1 MRFIPIVLA
10 LSCLVSSAYSQ
21 ESNDEAVIR
30 SVRSA
35 SNRAIAAGDAKAFA
49 ASLAPDTVVV
59 TGNGTYLTRDAYI
72 AAFAKDFQDPHSLR
86 FVRTTDSVDLSKV
99 LPLAAEHGHWIGK
112 APDGNTLLSGTYLA
126 MWRHAAT
133 GWQIRSEL
141 FVVLNCF
148 GDSACKSYGHKYADG
163 ALHK

>member
-1 MRFIPIVLA
+1 MRVIPIVLA
-10 LSCLVSSAYSQ
+10 LSCIVTCGYSQ
-21 ESNDEAVIR
+21 ESHDEASIR

-35 SNRAIAAGDAKAFA
+35 SNRAIAAGDAKAFE
-49 ASLAPDTVVV
+49 ASLAPDAVVV

-99 LPLAAEHGHWIGK
+99 LPLAAEHGHWIGI
-112 APDGNTLLSGTYLA
+112 APNGTTLLSGTYLA
-126 MWRHAAT
+126 MWRDAAT

-148 GDSACKSYGHKYADG
+148 SDSACKSYGHKYAG
-163 ALHK
+163 SAQHK